1 MRAPQPCLGRPSR
14 RALRKL
20 VASEGKLA
28 WREPVG
34 LVLGVGVPVML
45 LVIFGLSS
53 GFQKRIV
60 ATNPTTYRTAYVP
73 ILIALVL
80 VLIALISLPIPIVVQ
95 RERKFLRRLST
106 TPVAP
111 LWLLAAQ
118 VAVNLVLAL
127 VAMVLIVGRLRSV
140 LRRARARRKSPG
152 FILAA
157 LLATACLFAIG
168 LVIAAVAPSE
178 RAAGAIG
185 SALLFP
191 LMFFAGLWQPSQTV
205 TPSADARHQQPH
217 TTRGSSPRNA
227 QLHAGHLPHHRLAR
241 GHGRLGSHLR
251 NRRGQALQVGITERR
266 R

>member
-1 MRAPQPCLGRPSR
+1 MSASTAIVPSR
-14 RALRKL
+14 PPGRALRKL
-20 VASEGKLA
+20 IASEGKLA

-34 LVLGVGVPVML
+34 IVLGLGVPVML

-73 ILIALVL
+73 ILIGLVL
-80 VLIALISLPIPIVVQ
+80 TLIALISLPIPIVVQ
-95 RERKFLRRLST
+95 RERAFLRRLST

-127 VAMVLIVGRLRSV
+127 VAMVLIVAGSALFFGVHAPSQV
-140 LRRARARRKSPG
+140 AG
-152 FILAA
+152 FILSA
-157 LLATACLFAIG
+157 LLATACLFALG
-168 LVIAAVAPSE
+168 LVIAAIAPSE

-205 TPSADARHQQPH
+205 TPSVMHDISNLTPLGAAVHAMLNSMQGTFP
-217 TTRGSSPRNA
+217 TIGS
-227 QLHAGHLPHHRLAR
+227 LAVMAAWAAISTIAAVKLFR
-241 GHGRLGSHLR
+241 W
-251 NRRGQALQVGITERR
+251 E
-266 R
+266 

>member
-1 MRAPQPCLGRPSR
+1 MSAGTATVAGRPSSK
-14 RALRKL
+14 ALKAL
-20 VASEGKLA
+20 VASESKLA

-34 LVLGVGVPVML
+34 LVLGVGFPIML
-45 LVIFGLSS
+45 LVIFGLSA

-60 ATNPTTYRTAYVP
+60 STSPTTYRTVYVP

-111 LWLLAAQ
+111 LWLLSAQ

-127 VAMVLIVGRLRSV
+127 VAMILIVAGSALFFGVHAPSQV
-140 LRRARARRKSPG
+140 AG

-168 LVIAAVAPSE
+168 LVIAAVSPSE

-205 TPSADARHQQPH
+205 TPSVMHDISNLTPLGAAVHAMLRSMQ
-217 TTRGSSPRNA
+217 GSFPTIGSLA
-227 QLHAGHLPHHRLAR
+227 VMAAWAAVFTIAAVRLFR
-241 GHGRLGSHLR
+241 W
-251 NRRGQALQVGITERR
+251 E
-266 R
+266 

>member
-1 MRAPQPCLGRPSR
+1 MTVNTATVPRRPSR
-14 RALRKL
+14 GALRAL
-20 VASEGKLA
+20 VVSEGKLA

-60 ATNPTTYRTAYVP
+60 STNPTTYRTAYVP

-95 RERKFLRRLST
+95 RESKFLRRLST

-127 VAMVLIVGRLRSV
+127 VAIILIVAGSALFFGVHAPSQV
-140 LRRARARRKSPG
+140 PG

-168 LVIAAVAPSE
+168 LLIAAVAPSE

-185 SALLFP
+185 SALIFP

-205 TPSADARHQQPH
+205 APSVMHDIGNLTPLGAAVHAMLRSMQGTFP
-217 TTRGSSPRNA
+217 TIGS
-227 QLHAGHLPHHRLAR
+227 LAIM
-241 GHGRLGSHLR
+241 
-251 NRRGQALQVGITERR
+251 AAWAVVFGIAAIKLFRWE
-266 R
+266 

>member
-1 MRAPQPCLGRPSR
+1 MSATTAPVPVRPSGN
-14 RALRKL
+14 ALKAL

-34 LVLGVGVPVML
+34 LILGVAFPVML
-45 LVIFGLSS
+45 LVIFGVSS

-60 ATNPTTYRTAYVP
+60 ATNPTTYRTVFVP

-80 VLIALISLPIPIVVQ
+80 TLIALISLPIPIVVQ

-127 VAMVLIVGRLRSV
+127 VAMILIVAGSALFFGV
-140 LRRARARRKSPG
+140 RAPSQVPG

-168 LVIAAVAPSE
+168 LLIAAIAPSE

-185 SALLFP
+185 SALIFP

-205 TPSADARHQQPH
+205 THSAMHDISNLTPLGAAVHAMLRAMQGTFP
-217 TTRGSSPRNA
+217 TIGS
-227 QLHAGHLPHHRLAR
+227 LAVM
-241 GHGRLGSHLR
+241 
-251 NRRGQALQVGITERR
+251 AAWAAIFGIAAVKLFRWE
-266 R
+266 

>member
-1 MRAPQPCLGRPSR
+1 MSVNAATVPGRPSR
-14 RALRKL
+14 SALRAL
-20 VASEGKLA
+20 VVSEGKLA

-60 ATNPTTYRTAYVP
+60 ASNPTTYRTVYVP
-73 ILIALVL
+73 ILMALVL

-127 VAMVLIVGRLRSV
+127 VAMVLIIAGSALLFDVHAPSQV
-140 LRRARARRKSPG
+140 PG
-152 FILAA
+152 FMLAA

-205 TPSADARHQQPH
+205 TPSAMH
-217 TTRGSSPRNA
+217 TISNLTPLGAAVHAMLRAMQGSFPTIGS
-227 QLHAGHLPHHRLAR
+227 LAVM
-241 GHGRLGSHLR
+241 
-251 NRRGQALQVGITERR
+251 AAWAVVFGIAAVKLFRWE
-266 R
+266 

>member
-1 MRAPQPCLGRPSR
+1 MSAGAATMPGRPRR

-20 VASEGKLA
+20 IASESKLA

-45 LVIFGLSS
+45 LVIFGVSS

-73 ILIALVL
+73 ILMSLVL

-95 RERKFLRRLST
+95 RERAFLRRLST

-127 VAMVLIVGRLRSV
+127 VAMVLIVAGSALFFGVHAPSQV
-140 LRRARARRKSPG
+140 PG
-152 FILAA
+152 FIVAV

-205 TPSADARHQQPH
+205 TPGVMHDISNLTPLGAAVHAMLNSMQGTFPSV
-217 TTRGSSPRNA
+217 GS
-227 QLHAGHLPHHRLAR
+227 LAAMAAWAAVSTIAAVKLFR
-241 GHGRLGSHLR
+241 W
-251 NRRGQALQVGITERR
+251 E
-266 R
+266 

>member
-1 MRAPQPCLGRPSR
+1 MSASTAIVPSR
-14 RALRKL
+14 PPGRALRKL
-20 VASEGKLA
+20 IGSEGKLA

-34 LVLGVGVPVML
+34 IVLGLGVPVML

-80 VLIALISLPIPIVVQ
+80 TLIALISLPIPIVVQ
-95 RERKFLRRLST
+95 RERAFLRRLST

-127 VAMVLIVGRLRSV
+127 VAMVLIVAGSALFFGVHAPSQV
-140 LRRARARRKSPG
+140 AG
-152 FILAA
+152 FILSA
-157 LLATACLFAIG
+157 LLATACLFALG
-168 LVIAAVAPSE
+168 LVIAAIAPSE

-205 TPSADARHQQPH
+205 TPSVIHDISNLTPLGAAVHAMLNSMQGTFP
-217 TTRGSSPRNA
+217 TIGS
-227 QLHAGHLPHHRLAR
+227 LAVMAAWAAISTIAAVKLFR
-241 GHGRLGSHLR
+241 W
-251 NRRGQALQVGITERR
+251 E
-266 R
+266 

>member
-1 MRAPQPCLGRPSR
+1 MSAGATTMPGRPRR

-20 VASEGKLA
+20 IASESKLA

-53 GFQKRIV
+53 SFQKRIV

-80 VLIALISLPIPIVVQ
+80 TLIALISLPIPIVVQ
-95 RERKFLRRLST
+95 RERAFLRRLST

-127 VAMVLIVGRLRSV
+127 VAMVLIVAGSALFFGVHAPSQV
-140 LRRARARRKSPG
+140 PG
-152 FILAA
+152 FILSA

-168 LVIAAVAPSE
+168 LVIAAIAPSE

-205 TPSADARHQQPH
+205 TPSVMH
-217 TTRGSSPRNA
+217 
-227 QLHAGHLPHHRLAR
+227 
-241 GHGRLGSHLR
+241 
-251 NRRGQALQVGITERR
+251 
-266 R
+266 

>member
-1 MRAPQPCLGRPSR
+1 MSATTVTAARRPPPR
-14 RALRKL
+14 TLRKL
-20 VASEGKLA
+20 VVSEGKLA

-34 LVLGVGVPVML
+34 LILGVGVPVML

-53 GFQKRIV
+53 SFQKRIV
-60 ATNPTTYRTAYVP
+60 STSPITYRTAYVP

-80 VLIALISLPIPIVVQ
+80 TLIALISLPIPIVIQ
-95 RERKFLRRLST
+95 RERAFLRRLST

-127 VAMVLIVGRLRSV
+127 VAMVLIVAGSALFFGVHAPSQI
-140 LRRARARRKSPG
+140 PG
-152 FILAA
+152 FIIAA

-168 LVIAAVAPSE
+168 LLIAAVAPSE
-178 RAAGAIG
+178 RAAGVIG

-205 TPSADARHQQPH
+205 TPSVMHDISNLTALGA
-217 TTRGSSPRNA
+217 A
-227 QLHAGHLPHHRLAR
+227 VHAMLRSTYGAFPT
-241 GHGRLGSHLR
+241 LGSLAVMAAWAVICAIAAVKLFR
-251 NRRGQALQVGITERR
+251 WE
-266 R
+266 

>member
-1 MRAPQPCLGRPSR
+1 MSVSVGTVPRRPSR
-14 RALRKL
+14 RALRQL
-20 VASEGKLA
+20 IVSEAKLA

-34 LVLGVGVPVML
+34 LILGVAFPVML

-60 ATNPTTYRTAYVP
+60 STNPTTYRTVYVP
-73 ILIALVL
+73 ILMALVL
-80 VLIALISLPIPIVVQ
+80 VLIALISLPLPIVVQ

-118 VAVNLVLAL
+118 VAVNLALAL
-127 VAMVLIVGRLRSV
+127 VAMVLIVAGSALFFHVHAPSQV
-140 LRRARARRKSPG
+140 PG

-191 LMFFAGLWQPSQTV
+191 LLFFAGLWQPSQTV
-205 TPSADARHQQPH
+205 TPSVMHDISNLTPLGAAVHAMLRAMQ
-217 TTRGSSPRNA
+217 GSFPTIGS
-227 QLHAGHLPHHRLAR
+227 LAVMAAWAAVFTIAAVKLFR
-241 GHGRLGSHLR
+241 W
-251 NRRGQALQVGITERR
+251 E
-266 R
+266 

>member
-1 MRAPQPCLGRPSR
+1 MSAGATTVPGRPRR

-20 VASEGKLA
+20 IAAESKLA

-45 LVIFGLSS
+45 VVIFGLSS
-53 GFQKRIV
+53 SFQKRIV
-60 ATNPTTYRTAYVP
+60 ASNPTTYRTAYVP

-80 VLIALISLPIPIVVQ
+80 TLIALISLPIPIVVQ
-95 RERKFLRRLST
+95 RERAFLRRLST

-111 LWLLAAQ
+111 VWLLAAQ

-127 VAMVLIVGRLRSV
+127 VAMILIVAGSALLFGVSAPSQV
-140 LRRARARRKSPG
+140 PG
-152 FILAA
+152 FILSA

-168 LVIAAVAPSE
+168 LVIAAIAPSE
-178 RAAGAIG
+178 RAAGAVG

-205 TPSADARHQQPH
+205 TPSVMHDISNLTPLGAAVHAMLKSMQGTFPSV
-217 TTRGSSPRNA
+217 GSVA
-227 QLHAGHLPHHRLAR
+227 VMAAW
-241 GHGRLGSHLR
+241 
-251 NRRGQALQVGITERR
+251 AVIFGIAAVKLFRWE
-266 R
+266 

>member
-1 MRAPQPCLGRPSR
+1 MSVNAATVPGRPSR
-14 RALRKL
+14 SALRAL
-20 VASEGKLA
+20 VVSEGKLA

-60 ATNPTTYRTAYVP
+60 STSPTTYRTVYVP
-73 ILIALVL
+73 ILMALVL

-127 VAMVLIVGRLRSV
+127 VAMVLIVAGSALFFDVHAPSQV
-140 LRRARARRKSPG
+140 PG

-205 TPSADARHQQPH
+205 TPSAMH
-217 TTRGSSPRNA
+217 TISNLTPLGAAVHAMLRAMQGSFPAIGSLA
-227 QLHAGHLPHHRLAR
+227 VMAAWAVVFGIAAGKLFRW
-241 GHGRLGSHLR
+241 
-251 NRRGQALQVGITERR
+251 E
-266 R
+266 

>member
-1 MRAPQPCLGRPSR
+1 MSATITTVPSRPSS
-14 RALRKL
+14 RALKAL

-34 LVLGVGVPVML
+34 LVLGVGFPVML

-60 ATNPTTYRTAYVP
+60 ATNPTTYRTVYVP

-80 VLIALISLPIPIVVQ
+80 TLIALISLPIPVVVQ
-95 RERKFLRRLST
+95 RERKFLRRLAT

-111 LWLLAAQ
+111 LWLLSAQ

-127 VAMVLIVGRLRSV
+127 VAMVLIVAGSAIFFDV
-140 LRRARARRKSPG
+140 HAPSQVPG

-168 LVIAAVAPSE
+168 LVIAAIAPSE
-178 RAAGAIG
+178 RSAGAIG
-185 SALLFP
+185 AALIFP

-205 TPSADARHQQPH
+205 TPSVMHDISNLTPLGAAVHAMLRSMQGTFP
-217 TTRGSSPRNA
+217 TVGS
-227 QLHAGHLPHHRLAR
+227 LAVMAAWAAIFGVAAVKLFR
-241 GHGRLGSHLR
+241 W
-251 NRRGQALQVGITERR
+251 E
-266 R
+266 

>member
-1 MRAPQPCLGRPSR
+1 MPGRPRR

-20 VASEGKLA
+20 IAAESKLA

-45 LVIFGLSS
+45 VVIFGLSS
-53 GFQKRIV
+53 SFQKRIV
-60 ATNPTTYRTAYVP
+60 ASNPTTYRTAYVP

-80 VLIALISLPIPIVVQ
+80 TLIALISLPIPIVVQ
-95 RERKFLRRLST
+95 RERAFLRRLST

-111 LWLLAAQ
+111 VWLLAAQ

-127 VAMVLIVGRLRSV
+127 VAMILIVAGSALLFGVSAPSQV
-140 LRRARARRKSPG
+140 PG
-152 FILAA
+152 FILSA

-168 LVIAAVAPSE
+168 LVIAAIAPSE
-178 RAAGAIG
+178 RAAGAVG

-205 TPSADARHQQPH
+205 TPSVMHDISNLTPLGAAVHAMLKSMQGTFPSV
-217 TTRGSSPRNA
+217 GSVA
-227 QLHAGHLPHHRLAR
+227 VMAAW
-241 GHGRLGSHLR
+241 
-251 NRRGQALQVGITERR
+251 AVIFGIAAVKLFRWE
-266 R
+266 

>member
-1 MRAPQPCLGRPSR
+1 MSVGVATVPGRPSR
-14 RALRKL
+14 RALRQL
-20 VASEGKLA
+20 IVSEGKLA

-34 LVLGVGVPVML
+34 LILGIGVPVML
-45 LVIFGLSS
+45 LVIFGVSS

-60 ATNPTTYRTAYVP
+60 STNPTTYRTVYVP

-80 VLIALISLPIPIVVQ
+80 VLIALISLPVPIVVQ

-127 VAMVLIVGRLRSV
+127 VAMVLIVAGSTLFFNVHAPSQV
-140 LRRARARRKSPG
+140 PG

-178 RAAGAIG
+178 RPAGAIG

-191 LMFFAGLWQPSQTV
+191 LMFFAGLWRPSQTV
-205 TPSADARHQQPH
+205 TPSVMHDISNLTPLGAAVHAMLRAMQ
-217 TTRGSSPRNA
+217 GSFPTVGS
-227 QLHAGHLPHHRLAR
+227 LAVM
-241 GHGRLGSHLR
+241 
-251 NRRGQALQVGITERR
+251 AVWAAVFTITAVKLFRWE
-266 R
+266 

>member
-1 MRAPQPCLGRPSR
+1 MSVATATVRGRPPRTALSR
-14 RALRKL
+14 LIIT
-20 VASEGKLA
+20 EGKLA

-34 LVLGVGVPVML
+34 LVLGVGIPVTL

-53 GFQKRIV
+53 SFEKRIV

-95 RERKFLRRLST
+95 RQRAFLRRLST

-118 VAVNLVLAL
+118 VAVNLALAL
-127 VAMVLIVGRLRSV
+127 LAIVLIVGGSALLFGVHAPSQI
-140 LRRARARRKSPG
+140 PG
-152 FILAA
+152 FALSA

-168 LVIAAVAPSE
+168 LLIAAVAPSE

-191 LMFFAGLWQPSQTV
+191 LMFFAGLWQPRETM
-205 TPSADARHQQPH
+205 TPLMHHISNLTPLGAAVQAMLNSMQGTFP
-217 TTRGSSPRNA
+217 TIGSLLVMA
-227 QLHAGHLPHHRLAR
+227 AWA
-241 GHGRLGSHLR
+241 
-251 NRRGQALQVGITERR
+251 AIFGIAAVKLFRWE
-266 R
+266 

>member
-1 MRAPQPCLGRPSR
+1 MSASTASLPGRPSSK
-14 RALRKL
+14 ALKAL
-20 VASEGKLA
+20 VASESKLA

-34 LVLGVGVPVML
+34 LVLGVAFPVML
-45 LVIFGLSS
+45 LVIFGVSS

-60 ATNPTTYRTAYVP
+60 ATNPTTYRTVYVP

-80 VLIALISLPIPIVVQ
+80 TLIAVISLPIPIVVQ

-111 LWLLAAQ
+111 LWLLSAQ

-127 VAMVLIVGRLRSV
+127 VAMVLIVAGSALFFSV
-140 LRRARARRKSPG
+140 DAPSQVPG

-168 LVIAAVAPSE
+168 LLIAAVAPSE

-185 SALLFP
+185 AGLIFP

-205 TPSADARHQQPH
+205 TPSVMHDISNFTPLGAAVHAMLRSMQGTFP
-217 TTRGSSPRNA
+217 TIGS
-227 QLHAGHLPHHRLAR
+227 LAVM
-241 GHGRLGSHLR
+241 
-251 NRRGQALQVGITERR
+251 AAWAVMFGIAAVKLFRWE
-266 R
+266 

>member
-1 MRAPQPCLGRPSR
+1 MSAGAAAGPGRASR
-14 RALRKL
+14 SALRAL
-20 VASEGKLA
+20 VVSEGKLA

-45 LVIFGLSS
+45 LVIFGISS

-60 ATNPTTYRTAYVP
+60 STNPTTYRTVYVP
-73 ILIALVL
+73 ILIGLVL
-80 VLIALISLPIPIVVQ
+80 ALIALISLPIPIVVQ

-118 VAVNLVLAL
+118 VAVNLALAI
-127 VAMVLIVGRLRSV
+127 VAMILIVVGSV
-140 LRRARARRKSPG
+140 LFFGVHAPSQVAG

-157 LLATACLFAIG
+157 LLATACLFALG
-168 LVIAAVAPSE
+168 LLIAAVAPSE

-185 SALLFP
+185 SALIFP

-205 TPSADARHQQPH
+205 TPSVMH
-217 TTRGSSPRNA
+217 TISDLTPLGAAVHAMLRSMQGTFPTIGS
-227 QLHAGHLPHHRLAR
+227 LAVM
-241 GHGRLGSHLR
+241 
-251 NRRGQALQVGITERR
+251 AAWAVITTVAAVKLFRWE
-266 R
+266 

>member
-1 MRAPQPCLGRPSR
+1 MSANAASVPGRPSR
-14 RALRKL
+14 SALRALI
-20 VASEGKLA
+20 VSEGKLA

-34 LVLGVGVPVML
+34 LVIGVGFPVML
-45 LVIFGLSS
+45 LVIFGISS

-60 ATNPTTYRTAYVP
+60 STNPTTYRTVYVP

-80 VLIALISLPIPIVVQ
+80 GLIALISLPIPIVVQ

-127 VAMVLIVGRLRSV
+127 VAMGLIVAGSALFFGV
-140 LRRARARRKSPG
+140 HAPLQVAG

-168 LVIAAVAPSE
+168 LLIAAVAPSE
-178 RAAGAIG
+178 PAAGAIG

-191 LMFFAGLWQPSQTV
+191 LMFFAGLWQPSQAV
-205 TPSADARHQQPH
+205 TPSAMH
-217 TTRGSSPRNA
+217 TISNLTPLGAAVHAMLTSMQGTFPTIGSLA
-227 QLHAGHLPHHRLAR
+227 VMAAWAALFGFAAVRLFR
-241 GHGRLGSHLR
+241 W
-251 NRRGQALQVGITERR
+251 E
-266 R
+266 

>member
-1 MRAPQPCLGRPSR
+1 MSVSTATVPRRPAR
-14 RALRKL
+14 RALRSL

-34 LVLGVGVPVML
+34 LVLGVGFPVML

-60 ATNPTTYRTAYVP
+60 STSPTTYRTVYVP
-73 ILIALVL
+73 ILMALVL

-111 LWLLAAQ
+111 LWLLTAQ

-127 VAMVLIVGRLRSV
+127 VAMILIVTGSAV
-140 LRRARARRKSPG
+140 LFGVHPPSQVPG

-157 LLATACLFAIG
+157 LLATACLFGLG

-178 RAAGAIG
+178 RASGAIG
-185 SALLFP
+185 SALIFP

-205 TPSADARHQQPH
+205 TPSVMQDISNLTPLGAAVHAMLRSMQGTFP
-217 TTRGSSPRNA
+217 TIGSVA
-227 QLHAGHLPHHRLAR
+227 VMAAWT
-241 GHGRLGSHLR
+241 
-251 NRRGQALQVGITERR
+251 VVFGIAAVKLFRWE
-266 R
+266 

>member
-1 MRAPQPCLGRPSR
+1 MSATTAPVRGRPSGN
-14 RALRKL
+14 ALKAL

-34 LVLGVGVPVML
+34 LILGVAFPVML
-45 LVIFGLSS
+45 LVIFGLAS

-60 ATNPTTYRTAYVP
+60 ATNPTTYRTVYVP

-80 VLIALISLPIPIVVQ
+80 TLIALISLPIPIVVQ

-106 TPVAP
+106 TPVPP

-118 VAVNLVLAL
+118 VAVNVVLAL
-127 VAMVLIVGRLRSV
+127 MAILLIVAGSALFFGVHAPSQV
-140 LRRARARRKSPG
+140 AG
-152 FILAA
+152 FILAG

-168 LVIAAVAPSE
+168 LLIAAVAPSE

-205 TPSADARHQQPH
+205 TPSAMHDISNLTPLGAAVHAMLRSMQ
-217 TTRGSSPRNA
+217 GSFPTIGS
-227 QLHAGHLPHHRLAR
+227 LAVMAAWAAIFTIAAVKLFR
-241 GHGRLGSHLR
+241 W
-251 NRRGQALQVGITERR
+251 E
-266 R
+266 